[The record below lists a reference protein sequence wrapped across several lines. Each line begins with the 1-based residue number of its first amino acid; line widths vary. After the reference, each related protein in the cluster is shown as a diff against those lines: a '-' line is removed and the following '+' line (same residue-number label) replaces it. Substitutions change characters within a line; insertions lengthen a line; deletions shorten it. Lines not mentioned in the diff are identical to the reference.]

1 MDCIL
6 SFYVSYYRCFSHIQK
21 KYIDKPPVTQYFQ
34 KCNRNRG
41 RRSRGFSWEKC
52 VLIVG
57 SYGETSIREIAA
69 VRGDFTNIATNSP
82 YEGIGLLHGTTKII
96 HLHVRLLP
104 LAPVKI

>member
-41 RRSRGFSWEKC
+41 SRSRGFSWEKC

-82 YEGIGLLHGTTKII
+82 YHMRESVYYTEQPKSYILT
-96 HLHVRLLP
+96 
-104 LAPVKI
+104 PVKI